1 MIPVGPYPE
10 NVKWLAECI
19 ESVCAQI
26 LKPEQVVFVNDMS
39 SIDFSYFDHRLWKS
53 NIETYWYDPP
63 WRLGVGH
70 AFNFGVRVAPTECV
84 FMLGSD
90 DTLEPDCLERC
101 MEAYNVQKRF
111 FGYYWVPVRY
121 MDDGSVQ
128 ALPCNAA
135 MITKS
140 LWKRTGGFPV
150 EAVTAPDAALV
161 SIMLKHPEAGMLIKV
176 GDKPLYNY
184 RRHPGTDTARHGA
197 WLDITTRTRDLLT
210 REWEPP
216 QWTR

>member
-1 MIPVGPYPE
+1 MGPYPE

-19 ESVCAQI
+19 ESVRQQTFHPVCI
-26 LKPEQVVFVNDMS
+26 VIINDMCNPAK
-39 SIDFSYFDHRLWKS
+39 IDHALNTD
-53 NIETYWYDPP
+53 NDDPMIFRVHKYP
-63 WRLGVGH
+63 WRLGVAH
-70 AFNFGVRVAPTECV
+70 AFNFGVMVAPTECV

-101 MEAYNVQKRF
+101 MEAYDAEKEF
-111 FGYYWVPVRY
+111 PGYYWVPVRY
-121 MDDGSVQ
+121 MDDGLVQ

-135 MITKS
+135 MVTKS

-161 SIMLKHPEAGMLIKV
+161 SIMLRHPEAGTLIKV

-210 REWEPP
+210 QEWKTP